1 MFRDEMNGQ
10 FINPQRPQYHPDD
23 LILDEPDHLDP
34 SELWAL
40 TGHGLADLREWD
52 Q

>member
-1 MFRDEMNGQ
+1 MFRDEITGQ
-10 FINPQRPQYHPDD
+10 FTPQRILYHPDD
-23 LILDEPDHLDP
+23 LILDEPDRLDP